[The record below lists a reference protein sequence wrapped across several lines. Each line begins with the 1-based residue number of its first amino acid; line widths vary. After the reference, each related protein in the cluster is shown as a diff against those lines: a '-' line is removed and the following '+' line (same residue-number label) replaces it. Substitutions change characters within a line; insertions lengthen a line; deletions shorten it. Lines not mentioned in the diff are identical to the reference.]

1 MELLSKLGIDWKL
14 LIAQII
20 NFGILILVLGKFV
33 YRPLL
38 NMLNERQQKIEKGL
52 EEAKKGEALL
62 KQIEAIEKERKEA
75 TSREVAVMI
84 NKAMEEAER
93 VKQDIMKEAQAQAED
108 LLKRAK
114 LQTEEMKAN
123 IVKEVKSEVSE
134 LILFAMAKVL
144 GREFSAEDQR
154 RLEGVITQEI
164 AA

>member
-38 NMLNERQQKIEKGL
+38 NMLNERQHKIEKGL

-62 KQIEAIEKERKEA
+62 KQIEVIEKERKEA

-108 LLKRAK
+108 LLRRAK

-123 IVKEVKSEVSE
+123 IVKEVKLEVSK

-144 GREFSAEDQR
+144 EREFSAEDQR
-154 RLEGVITQEI
+154 RLEGVIAHEI